1 MGNMSSESLWNSL
14 RLKSREIEMGMDS
27 LKRKRTGSYYTDLAL
42 TDVMMEEMISFLQK
56 KDKKI
61 IEYRFLEPCVGVGNF
76 VFSYLKAIKKK
87 WNLSLEEATILLE
100 NIYAVDINESALD
113 GYKSSLKEVAFAY
126 WRVELSDEYF
136 ASHLGNGLL
145 VDVTADEL
153 DYIPLESV
161 FPKSVAA
168 AKFDIVVTNPPYKN
182 LKAEKGHYRSEEEYE
197 IDQGKYSSIGK
208 IVSKEFKYST
218 DGTLN
223 LYKLFVEEIVDRYAN
238 DNAYVSLLIP
248 ASIMSDKTCQK
259 LRLHILQDANLL
271 SVKVIG
277 EGSGYIDAQ
286 QALSAVLIR
295 KGEKTSSVRVV
306 KDFCRCPNNGTDI
319 RIDDILNENTGN
331 AIVAISKEEYGRLK
345 ALRQF
350 PVVKDLDFIINL
362 RGELDL
368 TVNKKNI
375 TSVDTGYPLLRG
387 RNIGYYE
394 LIDTEEN
401 EYVLPEFVKT
411 TKKRRYIEKERII
424 CQQIANMHKVRRV
437 TFSLAPANYVLG
449 NSCNFISVQDNV
461 YGIDIFAVL
470 GLFNTKIINWLFKLT
485 SSNNHINNYE
495 IDCFP
500 VPVESPLL
508 KEISKKAKAFLDTR
522 DEAILDEI
530 EKLAEKAYKI
540 NHDFGED

>member
-1 MGNMSSESLWNSL
+1 MGNMGNESLWNSL

-161 FPKSVAA
+161 FPKNVAA
-168 AKFDIVVTNPPYKN
+168 TKFDIVVTNPPYKN

-306 KDFCRCPNNGTDI
+306 KDYCRFPNNGTDI

-387 RNIGYYE
+387 VI
-394 LIDTEEN
+394 
-401 EYVLPEFVKT
+401 
-411 TKKRRYIEKERII
+411 
-424 CQQIANMHKVRRV
+424 
-437 TFSLAPANYVLG
+437 LAITN
-449 NSCNFISVQDNV
+449 
-461 YGIDIFAVL
+461 
-470 GLFNTKIINWLFKLT
+470 
-485 SSNNHINNYE
+485 
-495 IDCFP
+495 
-500 VPVESPLL
+500 
-508 KEISKKAKAFLDTR
+508 
-522 DEAILDEI
+522 
-530 EKLAEKAYKI
+530 
-540 NHDFGED
+540 

>member
-161 FPKSVAA
+161 FPKNVAA

-306 KDFCRCPNNGTDI
+306 KDYCRYPNNGTDI

-540 NHDFGED
+540 DHDFGED